1 MLQEKTFRRH
11 SGFSLLEVLIVIAII
26 AAVSLVAAPWFA
38 RISQRS
44 KLRSAARE
52 VHATLLAA
60 RMTAVRSG
68 IPASVRITPAV
79 SGTSH
84 HSVETWLEA
93 TPARRLKEFRLPT
106 QFQFVTLPP
115 GNDVVFTADGR
126 RNPPGTARE
135 DIVIEGL
142 VGSALSNRITLE
154 AYENGRV
161 AFVPPT
167 EWR

>member
-1 MLQEKTFRRH
+1 MFHPKTVRRT

-26 AAVSLVAAPWFA
+26 AAVTLVAAPWFA
-38 RISQRS
+38 RVSQRS
-44 KLRSAARE
+44 RLRSAARE
-52 VHATLLAA
+52 VHATLLAP

-79 SGTSH
+79 SGTATH
-84 HSVETWLEA
+84 AVETWLEA
-93 TPARRLKEFRLPT
+93 TPARRLKEVRFPT
-106 QFQFVTLPP
+106 HFQFVTLPP

-142 VGSALSNRITLE
+142 VGSPYSNRITIE
-154 AYENGRV
+154 TWENGRV